1 MWMTGDPASSGGMGL
16 SRTGWGQ
23 DTPSSPA
30 AGRRRHSG
38 NLSPAHQQ
46 LVPTVV
52 PSWDGRTVAVKDDLK
67 ATRTV
72 IVRSVSPDPEE
83 EVRLEGIRCPRPER
97 FGRLVE
103 RLGGLGGRASRAWPA
118 ALTPG
123 FTGPYYRGFGA
134 VFAPG
139 LSLPSTLTGLRES
152 SA

>member
-1 MWMTGDPASSGGMGL
+1 MWMIGDPSSSGAMRL
-16 SRTGWGQ
+16 SRIGWGQ
-23 DTPSSPA
+23 ATSSSPDVA
-30 AGRRRHSG
+30 RRRRVG
-38 NLSPAHQQ
+38 NLSPARQQ
-46 LVPTVV
+46 LVPTTV
-52 PSWDGRTVAVKDDLK
+52 PNRMAGALAEKDAPK

-83 EVRLEGIRCPRPER
+83 EVRLEGIRCPLQVCFRHR
-97 FGRLVE
+97 VE
-103 RLGGLGGRASRAWPA
+103 GPGALGGRAPKAWRA

-134 VFAPG
+134 ILALG